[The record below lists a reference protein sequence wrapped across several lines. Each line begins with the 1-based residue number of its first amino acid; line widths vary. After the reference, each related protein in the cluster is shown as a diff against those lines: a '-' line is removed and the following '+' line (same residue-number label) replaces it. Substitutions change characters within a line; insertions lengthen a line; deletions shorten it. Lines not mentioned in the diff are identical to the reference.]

1 MPFEEE
7 YLRSRLE
14 RRARLSRMT
23 REVSEDRFPV
33 QPRDSEGLL
42 VRDNARFDDLTGMSI
57 LGFSTLET
65 MTT

>member
-14 RRARLSRMT
+14 KRARMSRMT
-23 REVSEDRFPV
+23 REVSEDRFPL

-42 VRDNARFDDLTGMSI
+42 VRDNGRFDDLTGQSI